1 MHETKTFILTLDCL
15 KIARKVSYLGRR
27 YSEFYTLDE
36 ALQNLKLIEAQKNQM
51 LKISLKDHS
60 QLYEKSGIL
69 KLVGILIDNKDKMLS
84 IKSLTIMV
92 L

>member
-1 MHETKTFILTLDCL
+1 
-15 KIARKVSYLGRR
+15 
-27 YSEFYTLDE
+27 
-36 ALQNLKLIEAQKNQM
+36 M
-51 LKISLKDHS
+51 LKIPLNDHS

-69 KLVGILIDNKDKMLS
+69 KLIGMLIDNKDKMLS